1 MSENT
6 ESIAA
11 QGNEMGTL
19 PVGRL
24 LRKMSVPLIFSMFV
38 QVLYGLVDSMYVARL
53 GDAALT
59 AISLSMPVQYLVLG
73 VGIGIGVGVNSV
85 LSQKLGEQDA
95 AGVDRAAGNGFIL
108 VWIMSVLFVFLG
120 AFAME
125 PFYRMQTDIAEV
137 LDMSMQIYKKQSA
150 IFLHNVCY
158 RLRLFGCY
166 LFCGKKPV
174 SIHIHHIF
182 LCDALDLCAGLSRQN
197 C

>member
-1 MSENT
+1 MSEHT
-6 ESIAA
+6 ASIAA

-53 GDAALT
+53 GDSALT

-95 AGVDRAAGNGFIL
+95 EGVDRAAGNGFIL
-108 VWIMSVLFVFLG
+108 VYSESEHLG
-120 AFAME
+120 
-125 PFYRMQTDIAEV
+125 
-137 LDMSMQIYKKQSA
+137 
-150 IFLHNVCY
+150 
-158 RLRLFGCY
+158 
-166 LFCGKKPV
+166 KPDHCCHWHRCIPCRARGAV
-174 SIHIHHIF
+174 ISF
-182 LCDALDLCAGLSRQN
+182 
-197 C
+197 